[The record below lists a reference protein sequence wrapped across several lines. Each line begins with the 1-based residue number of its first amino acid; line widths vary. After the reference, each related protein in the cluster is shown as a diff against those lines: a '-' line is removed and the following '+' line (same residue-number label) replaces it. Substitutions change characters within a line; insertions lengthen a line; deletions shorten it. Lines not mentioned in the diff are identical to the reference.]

1 MRKLDNEAVEHYKSI
16 LKMVHN
22 HNMRVMLTLFHHSL
36 PKWALLYGGWIDPRT
51 VSYFADFARSV
62 RFASLFLLFPHSD
75 SFHRL
80 CTCNSTTCFAIQ
92 STVLTMEFAI
102 WFF

>member
-1 MRKLDNEAVEHYKSI
+1 
-16 LKMVHN
+16 
-22 HNMRVMLTLFHHSL
+22 
-36 PKWALLYGGWIDPRT
+36 
-51 VSYFADFARSV
+51 V